1 MGMMGAMDDLFR
13 TLGEFYAFIAPL
25 GILLA
30 AITAPSILLRRR
42 GRPTAA
48 LAWLM
53 LVAFA
58 PILGAIAWWMIGRTH
73 LQRHREARETE
84 VKRVV
89 SRHGPIPMDDSSL
102 FQGRIPRAALGDS
115 VFPSVGN
122 RVELLVDGDAAYP
135 AMEAAIEGAESSLM
149 VLFYIWKP
157 DETGRRLRDLLAE
170 RARAGVKVRVL
181 VDAHGSPRFDGRFA
195 APLEDAGAEVA
206 RVMPWRLLRWT
217 PRVNFVNHRKI
228 IVVDDRVAF
237 TGGMNVGDEY
247 RHVWRDLMMRIEG
260 KAVQALRHVFLSDWA
275 AATGSPADAAILDPL
290 PPPAEDAGALVDMAV
305 VASGPDTEQPWI
317 HLGYFQAF
325 TRATARIWIATPYFI
340 PSNALSVALQA
351 AAVRGVDVRLVVPL
365 DNDVPLVAWAC
376 RSYYPELLAAGVH
389 IYEYKGPMLHAKA
402 FVVDD
407 VLCSVGTANVD
418 TRSFHLSFEV
428 GCFMLSPDLT
438 RQLADW
444 HAALVADSDEIFLS
458 QIEGQSTV
466 RTLLESAAHLA
477 SPLL

>member
-1 MGMMGAMDDLFR
+1 MRPMDDVFLA
-13 TLGEFYAFIAPL
+13 LGEFYAFIAPL
-25 GILLA
+25 GILLVA
-30 AITAPSILLRRR
+30 LTAPSILLRRR
-42 GRPTAA
+42 GRPNAA
-48 LAWLM
+48 IAWL
-53 LVAFA
+53 LFVAFA
-58 PILGAIAWWMIGRTH
+58 PILGAMAWWLLGRTQ
-73 LQRHREARETE
+73 LEKHREQRQAR
-84 VKRVV
+84 VKRVEA
-89 SRHGPIPMDDSSL
+89 RHGPIPMDGESL

-122 RVELLVDGDAAYP
+122 RVELLIDGDAAYP
-135 AMEAAIEGAESSLM
+135 AMEEAINGAQRSLM

-170 RARAGVKVRVL
+170 RARAGVEVRVL
-181 VDAHGSPRFDGRFA
+181 VDAHGSPRFDSRFA
-195 APLEDAGAEVA
+195 APLVEAGAAVS

-228 IVVDDRVAF
+228 IIVDDRVAF

-260 KAVQALRHVFLSDWA
+260 KAVQALRQVFLTDWA
-275 AATGSPADAAILDPL
+275 AASGGPAEAPVLEPL
-290 PPPAEDAGALVDMAV
+290 PAPCTERGAAAEIAV
-305 VASGPDTEQPWI
+305 VASGPDTDQPWI

-325 TRATARIWIATPYFI
+325 TRAARRIWIATPYFI
-340 PSNALSVALQA
+340 PSPALSVALQA
-351 AAVRGVDVRLVVPL
+351 AAVRGIDVRLVVPL

-389 IYEYKGPMLHAKA
+389 IFEYKGPMLHAKA

-407 VLCSVGTANVD
+407 DLCSVGTANVD

-428 GCFMLSPDLT
+428 GCFMVSPALT
-438 RQLADW
+438 AQLADW
-444 HAALVADSDEIFLS
+444 YAELVADSDEIFLS
-458 QIEGQSTV
+458 QIESQSTL